1 MLFNSM
7 NFLIFF
13 PVVLLIYFVFPKKI
27 RYLWLLAAS
36 YYFYACWNLKHTL
49 LLFFSTLTTY
59 VCGLFISYF
68 QDKTKKRLENN
79 CFGKSKKLIMF
90 LCILINILILFLFK
104 YFDFAVINLNR
115 VLSIIHCQAVMP
127 AFDVVLPVG
136 ISFYTFQAL
145 SYIIDVY
152 KNDIPAEKNF
162 FKYALFVS
170 FFPQLVAGPIERS
183 KNLLTQIN
191 LPTQF
196 SVVNARTGLL
206 TMAYGLFMKV
216 VVADNI
222 AGVVNPIFNNFVEIR
237 VGGIV
242 LVLATILFAFQIY
255 CDFQGYSQLAIGSAK
270 VLGYHINE
278 NFDSPYYADNV
289 QDFWRRWHISL
300 TTWFKDYLYIPL
312 GGNRKGRFRK
322 EMNTLIVFF
331 CSGLWHGAS
340 WHYVLWGG
348 LNGFYLAIQD
358 MTKDLRI
365 KIYALLHIDTGS
377 LGWKLL
383 TRIITFSLISYSWL
397 LFRANGLRAALQMTK
412 IIIRDFRFSYLFSN
426 GIFDLF
432 GNTRTFFII
441 LASLIIISIID
452 YLNFKGIDY
461 KTILFRQQIFY
472 RWFAYITIIVII
484 LVWGAY
490 GEGYEQTQFI
500 YFQF

>member
-1 MLFNSM
+1 M
-7 NFLIFF
+7 
-13 PVVLLIYFVFPKKI
+13 
-27 RYLWLLAAS
+27 
-36 YYFYACWNLKHTL
+36 
-49 LLFFSTLTTY
+49 
-59 VCGLFISYF
+59 
-68 QDKTKKRLENN
+68 
-79 CFGKSKKLIMF
+79 
-90 LCILINILILFLFK
+90 
-104 YFDFAVINLNR
+104 
-115 VLSIIHCQAVMP
+115 
-127 AFDVVLPVG
+127 
-136 ISFYTFQAL
+136 
-145 SYIIDVY
+145 
-152 KNDIPAEKNF
+152 
-162 FKYALFVS
+162 
-170 FFPQLVAGPIERS
+170 
-183 KNLLTQIN
+183 
-191 LPTQF
+191 
-196 SVVNARTGLL
+196 
-206 TMAYGLFMKV
+206 
-216 VVADNI
+216 
-222 AGVVNPIFNNFVEIR
+222 
-237 VGGIV
+237 
-242 LVLATILFAFQIY
+242 
-255 CDFQGYSQLAIGSAK
+255 
-270 VLGYHINE
+270 LGYHINE

-322 EMNTLIVFF
+322 EINTLIVFF